1 MLAHPAEKRGHLRL
15 DSRIPM
21 RYRKI
26 ETNIPEFKGSLMR
39 NISEGGVRMN
49 IYEFLPLN
57 SKLAAEIPLASGR
70 KPVQG
75 VCRVA
80 WIRKAAFGEQYDV
93 GTEFLNLNQ
102 GDEGQIARFIFDKS
116 VERAL

>member
-1 MLAHPAEKRGHLRL
+1 MFSDPEEKRKHVRL

-26 ETNIPEFKGSLMR
+26 ETQSQEFKGSLMK
-39 NISEGGVRMN
+39 NISEGGLRAT

-57 SKLAAEIPLASGR
+57 STLTMEVPLVSGR
-70 KPVQG
+70 KAVQG

-80 WIRKAAFGEQYDV
+80 WIAKAAFGEQYDM
-93 GTEFLNLNQ
+93 GAEFVNLNQ
-102 GDEGQIARFIFDKS
+102 GDRPHIARFIFDKS
-116 VERAL
+116 VEKVL